1 MFTKRRP
8 GFTLIEILVV
18 ISIIAIIAAILLPV
32 FASVRHRGRMT
43 ACASNLHQISLALH
57 QYAADNDGNYPADDP
72 LLAHTNHLVWTLLT
86 SYTRSPN
93 VFHCPDALSYFD
105 KSRGYFYVYGSLPY
119 VKTGAFSLK
128 APRPGSGTVVA
139 FCEQHTQRS
148 GPDGWVLD
156 AQGHEIGPLIVVR
169 EDGSTSQVQANL
181 VESYIYRNGQW
192 MPGQTTKPQ
201 PGDWVRARFPG
212 EEWPPQD

>member
-1 MFTKRRP
+1 MDTKRH
-8 GFTLIEILVV
+8 GFTLIEVLVV
-18 ISIIAIIAAILLPV
+18 LAVIAVLTAILLPV
-32 FASVRHRGRMT
+32 FASARHRARMT

-57 QYAADNDGNYPADDP
+57 QYAADNDGNYPSDDP

-86 SYTRSPN
+86 PYTRTPD
-93 VFHCPDALSYFD
+93 VFHCPDALSYFE

-119 VKTGAFSLK
+119 IYSNAITLK

-181 VESYIYRNGQW
+181 VESWIYRNGQW
-192 MPGQTTKPQ
+192 IPGQGIKPQ
-201 PGDWVRARFPG
+201 SGDWVRARFPG